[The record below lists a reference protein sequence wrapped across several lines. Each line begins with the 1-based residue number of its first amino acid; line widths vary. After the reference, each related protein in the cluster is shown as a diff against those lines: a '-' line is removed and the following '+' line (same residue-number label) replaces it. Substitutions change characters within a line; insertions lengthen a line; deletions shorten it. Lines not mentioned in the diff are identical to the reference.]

1 MDRTVKITAFFLTL
15 VVMAV
20 IAYCTLGS
28 DVRLASVFTGRF
40 KLGHFLAYMA
50 FGFLLF
56 ICYCSL
62 SGQHPVRRN
71 ILPVVSATLMA
82 SLYGYMGELCQPFF
96 GRNFALYDMF
106 IDAMG
111 ALLGSLFG
119 LVCVVF
125 VCKIEKHGDRG

>member
-1 MDRTVKITAFFLTL
+1 MERTLKPVSFFLTL
-15 VVMAV
+15 IVMAV
-20 IAYCTLGS
+20 IAYFTFGS
-28 DVRLASVFTGRF
+28 DVRLAPVFTGSF
-40 KLGHFLAYMA
+40 KLGHFLAYTA

-62 SGQHPVRRN
+62 SGRHPVRSN
-71 ILPVVSATLMA
+71 ILPVVSATLVA

-96 GRNFALYDMF
+96 GRHFALYDIF

-111 ALLGSLFG
+111 ALVGSLFG

-125 VCKIEKHGDRG
+125 VCKIEKRGDRG